1 MNSGTFVYLYMRKE
15 TYVSLLKILERVRI
29 AQSLTQAE
37 LGART
42 GVARKTIVRIESGET
57 DPRLSTIEALARVMG
72 MELVMVPKGLRHE
85 LEAFI
90 QSGGKA
96 LAQPVGA
103 DAPRSVVDALLN
115 HKA

>member
-1 MNSGTFVYLYMRKE
+1 M
-15 TYVSLLKILERVRI
+15 SLIKTLEHVRT
-29 AQSLTQAE
+29 AQGLTQAE
-37 LGART
+37 LGERT

-57 DPRLSTIEALARVMG
+57 DPRLSTIEAVARVMG
-72 MELVMVPKGLRHE
+72 MELVMVPKALRHE

-90 QSGGKA
+90 QSGGRA

-115 HKA
+115 QKA

>member
-1 MNSGTFVYLYMRKE
+1 M
-15 TYVSLLKILERVRI
+15 SLLKTLERART
-29 AQSLTQAE
+29 AQGLTQAD

-42 GVARKTIVRIESGET
+42 GVARKTVVRIESGET
-57 DPRLSTIEALARVMG
+57 DPRLSTIEALARVLE
-72 MELVMVPKGLRHE
+72 MELVMVPKALRHE

-90 QSGGKA
+90 QSGGRA